1 MIVTVD
7 IIPFRL
13 SGCADKGLEVLL
25 IKRSNPNRPYHGV
38 WALPGGF
45 VFDKDLTSE
54 GGRPADEN
62 FEAARRRICREK
74 IHTYPRH
81 FSEAFIDG
89 DPKRDPEDWS
99 LNITHYALVDRN
111 NVEQINNAGVPECQ
125 LKWFPL
131 QAILNEEET
140 LAFDHQKTIEKA
152 WQKLR
157 ASIEYTSVL
166 LFALDKEFLVA
177 DIISAY
183 QEFGIDISRMTIKRR
198 LIDSG
203 VLKPTNKV
211 ASTNKG
217 KGGKPAMVYT
227 LTSDEVTFFQNC
239 LRG

>member
-1 MIVTVD
+1 M
-7 IIPFRL
+7 
-13 SGCADKGLEVLL
+13 SGA
-25 IKRSNPNRPYHGV
+25 
-38 WALPGGF
+38 
-45 VFDKDLTSE
+45 
-54 GGRPADEN
+54 
-62 FEAARRRICREK
+62 RRICREK

-131 QAILNEEET
+131 QAILNGEET

-227 LTSDEVTFFQNC
+227 LTSDEVIFFQNC

>member
-25 IKRSNPNRPYHGV
+25 IKRSNPERPYHGV

-45 VFDKDLTSE
+45 VFDKDMTHE
-54 GGRPADEN
+54 GGRAADEN

-81 FSEAFIDG
+81 FSEAFVDG

-111 NVEQINNAGVPECQ
+111 NKEQIDNAGVPECH

-131 QAILNEEET
+131 QAILDGEET
-140 LAFDHQKTIEKA
+140 LALIT
-152 WQKLR
+152 
-157 ASIEYTSVL
+157 
-166 LFALDKEFLVA
+166 
-177 DIISAY
+177 
-183 QEFGIDISRMTIKRR
+183 KR
-198 LIDSG
+198 
-203 VLKPTNKV
+203 
-211 ASTNKG
+211 
-217 KGGKPAMVYT
+217 
-227 LTSDEVTFFQNC
+227 
-239 LRG
+239 